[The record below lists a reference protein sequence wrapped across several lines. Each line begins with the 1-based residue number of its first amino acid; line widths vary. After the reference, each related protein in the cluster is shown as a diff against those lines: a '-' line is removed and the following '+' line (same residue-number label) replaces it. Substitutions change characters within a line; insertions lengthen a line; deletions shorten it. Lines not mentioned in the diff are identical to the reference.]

1 MFTLQKIFAVYEPS
15 FTIMAKNLAE
25 MAIFH
30 TVMMTKEKIPVKG
43 KKNINDS
50 TGVYKTISEQLN

>member
-1 MFTLQKIFAVYEPS
+1 MNPLLLLWQ
-15 FTIMAKNLAE
+15 KNLAE

-50 TGVYKTISEQLN
+50 TGVYKRISEQLN

>member
-1 MFTLQKIFAVYEPS
+1 MFTLQKIFAVHEPS

-43 KKNINDS
+43 KKK
-50 TGVYKTISEQLN
+50 YK